1 MEYSLLTN
9 ICLLV
14 FVFAVTHAIAMGIRL
29 DASRRKLESLQAALT
44 EHLDNSYL
52 TDIEY
57 STKILDYINAFTV
70 QVATLN
76 FRNFLDTHELEKVTK
91 ATLSGLVEE
100 TASMVNDSMVK
111 ENIMFEDALFT
122 EEFYDKYIINI
133 VMVTIKDLLDKAVE
147 S

>member
-133 VMVTIKDLLDKAVE
+133 RQSQSVINITHN
-147 S
+147 ST